1 MKKEAKK
8 TKNVMKTIKI
18 LTIVLLIILVS
29 MIGFIGIY
37 SQNKNQITN
46 KLKDYKYSMDLN
58 GYRNIKLVLDTENK
72 EIIKDSEGNIIED
85 ATDDEITEKGYI
97 REEVPNNA
105 EEDKNAENYK
115 NAKKIIEKRLKK
127 LEVEEYKISL
137 NEEDGTFNIEVPE
150 NLSTDK
156 IVGQINTIGKFEII
170 DAESKEVLLSNDDIK
185 ASSVLYNTTSSG
197 TAVYLEIEFDKNG
210 KIKLEEISKKYVK
223 EETSTE
229 NSTDDESASE
239 TEGATDEET
248 EDTEK
253 KITMKIDDEEIMS
266 TSFDEPITTGKLQ
279 LSVGTASTDNSTLED
294 YVTQAQNVATVLD
307 SGKLPL
313 KYNVEKNQYILSD
326 ITESKL
332 KCVLITFAVIVCV
345 LVIILT
351 LKYKLKGLISGLS
364 IVGFVAVYMLLIRY
378 TNVLISIESMI
389 GIVVTLILEYIF
401 ANILLENIKNNIKE
415 NKENV
420 VKKSMTQTY
429 MKFFNRIIPIC
440 VMVITFCFIKWVP
453 MSSFGMITFW
463 GLALI
468 AIYNM
473 VITKILLNILLEEK

>member
-1 MKKEAKK
+1 MKEEVKK
-8 TKNVMKTIKI
+8 TKNVMKTVKI
-18 LTIVLLIILVS
+18 LTIILLIILVS
-29 MIGFIGIY
+29 MIGFVGIY

-46 KLKDYKYSMDLN
+46 KLKDYKYSMELN

-85 ATDDEITEKGYI
+85 VTDDEIKEKGYI
-97 REEVPNNA
+97 KEEVANNA
-105 EEDKNAENYK
+105 EEDKNIENYK

-127 LEVEEYKISL
+127 LQAEEYKISL

-150 NLSTDK
+150 NSNTDK

-170 DAESKEVLLSNDDIK
+170 DSESKEVLLSNNDIK
-185 ASSVLYNTTSSG
+185 SSSVLYNTTSSG

-210 KIKLEEISKKYVK
+210 KSKLEEISRKYVK

-229 NSTDDESASE
+229 NVTDNENKTE
-239 TEGATDEET
+239 TEGATDEGTKE
-248 EDTEK
+248 TEK
-253 KITMKIDDEEIMS
+253 KITMKIDDQEIMS
-266 TSFDEPITTGKLQ
+266 TSFDEPLTTGKLQ
-279 LSVGTASTDNSTLED
+279 LSVGTASTDESTLED

-326 ITESKL
+326 ITKNDL
-332 KCVLITFAVIVCV
+332 KCVVYAFVTIVVTFVV
-345 LVIILT
+345 ILT
-351 LKYKLKGLISGLS
+351 FKYKLKGLISGLS
-364 IVGFVAVYMLLIRY
+364 IVGFAAIYMLLIRY

-389 GIVVTLILEYIF
+389 GILVTSILEYIF
-401 ANILLENIKNNIKE
+401 VSILLKNINNNIKE

-420 VKKSMTQTY
+420 VKKSMAQTY
-429 MKFFNRIIPIC
+429 MKFFDRIVPIC
-440 VMVITFCFIKWVP
+440 VMVITFSFIKWIP
-453 MSSFGMITFW
+453 ISSFGMITFW

-468 AIYNM
+468 AIYNT
-473 VITKILLNILLEEK
+473 VITKILLKILLEEK